1 MLQTADMSGYG
12 VGGYGDT
19 GMTGY
24 EDPNAVAGYGTVT
37 GEARSVCSYLC
48 YMILCVRCTYYA
60 V

>member
-1 MLQTADMSGYG
+1 MSGYG